1 MFPYRVLRKE
11 GKVMENNQNLATLV
25 GKLTN
30 VRKVWSSAEHV
41 TYEGILEVIRESGVV
56 DHIPVLIKDTYVE
69 DKTDGLVEVI
79 GQFRSRDID
88 NNGKLKVELYVYAQT
103 ITSIESSCK
112 NNIQVTGYV
121 CKKPSLR
128 TTPSGKQITDL
139 LIACNY
145 NKDKTAYIPVVA
157 WGKYARYSGKYQ
169 VGALVSIN
177 GRIQSR
183 TYTKEINNS
192 VETRI
197 AHELSATSI
206 ELVN

>member
-1 MFPYRVLRKE
+1 
-11 GKVMENNQNLATLV
+11 MENNQNLATLV

-56 DHIPVLIKDTYVE
+56 DQIPVLIKDTYVE

-112 NNIQVTGYV
+112 NSIQVTGYV

-128 TTPSGKQITDL
+128 TTPSGKQISDL

-145 NKDKTAYIPVVA
+145 NKDKTAYIPVVT
-157 WGKYARYSGKYQ
+157 WGKYARNSGKYQ

-192 VETRI
+192 IETRI